1 MSTTYVTATA
11 STSNLILQP
20 TIGTSSGSPIEKVL
34 PIIFSVLSFVGSGFS
49 LSLSLL
55 KPLLVLS
62 PLPIVLYL
70 FAPLFVFINI
80 AITLF
85 VRLPYSTLA
94 YLTDALYP
102 FYVLCGVAC
111 IAGGVFG
118 LSGRLLCRVL
128 IRLVAGETSV
138 MPRVESRKRDTR
150 GRARREKVKFE
161 D

>member
-1 MSTTYVTATA
+1 MSTTSYVM

-20 TIGTSSGSPIEKVL
+20 TTGTSPIEKVL
-34 PIIFSVLSFVGSGFS
+34 PIIFSVISFVGPGYS
-49 LSLSLL
+49 LVLSLL

-70 FAPLFVFINI
+70 FAPIFVFINI

-85 VRLPYSTLA
+85 VRLPYSTLV

-118 LSGRLLCRVL
+118 LSGRLLCQVL
-128 IRLVAGETSV
+128 MRMVAGETSV
-138 MPRVESRKRDTR
+138 VPRVESRKRDIR

-161 D
+161 G